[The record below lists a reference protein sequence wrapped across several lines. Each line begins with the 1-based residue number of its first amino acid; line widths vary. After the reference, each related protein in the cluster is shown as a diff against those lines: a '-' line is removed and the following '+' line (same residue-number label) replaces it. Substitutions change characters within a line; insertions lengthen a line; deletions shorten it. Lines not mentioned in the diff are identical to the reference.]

1 MDELQTLIDK
11 WDLILSTFKEE
22 HEIIDVSFKTWIK
35 PLKIYKLDG
44 DVLTLTFSSL
54 DDDSS
59 ADERSIIYVEKRYL
73 KHLTCTIC
81 EVMNKEYSVIIMSSA
96 EKKEDEL
103 KKKTSSVSTTNNI
116 ATQNLN
122 PNYTFDT
129 FVIGTNNNLAHA
141 ASLAIAETPG
151 QIYNPLFIYGGAGLG
166 KTHLMQAIAHFIIAS
181 DPSKKVLYVTS
192 ETFTNELIESVKTNK
207 NTEFRNKYRNIDV
220 LLIDD
225 IQFIIGKVS
234 TQEEF
239 FNTFNDLYMLGK
251 QIVIS
256 SDRPPKEMETLPDRL
271 RTRFES
277 GLPVDIQIPTYETK
291 MAIINKKS
299 EALGIDFPYEVKD
312 YVATNITSSIRELE
326 GALTKL
332 SAYSKLSHT
341 PLTAEFAEN
350 TLKDLI
356 SPYSKKEIT
365 PELII
370 DVVAEHFHIKP
381 EDIISHKRSA
391 DIAFPRHIAM
401 YLCRQMTQTPLEAI
415 GKALGGRD
423 HSTILYGSEKIAKE
437 TATNETTKSTIDI
450 LIKKLNPS

>member
-1 MDELQTLIDK
+1 MDKVIEKWDEILQTVKSDY
-11 WDLILSTFKEE
+11 
-22 HEIIDVSFKTWIK
+22 DVGDVAFNTWLK
-35 PLKIYKLDG
+35 PLKVYDVKDNVITILVPSEQVVLINLLNKKYKLLLQ
-44 DVLTLTFSSL
+44 V
-54 DDDSS
+54 
-59 ADERSIIYVEKRYL
+59 
-73 KHLTCTIC
+73 TIC
-81 EVMNKEYSVIIMSSA
+81 EITGMDECEVKFISPDEA
-96 EKKEDEL
+96 PKKEV
-103 KKKTSSVSTTNNI
+103 SSYTNAAAETGLTDI
-116 ATQNLN
+116 DRRCEEAHLN
-122 PNYTFDT
+122 PKYIFDT
-129 FVIGTNNNLAHA
+129 FIVGNNNKFAQAAALAV
-141 ASLAIAETPG
+141 AESPG
-151 QIYNPLFIYGGAGLG
+151 DTYNPLFIYGGAGLG

-239 FNTFNDLYMLGK
+239 FNTFNDLYLLGK

-437 TATNETTKSTIDI
+437 TANNETTKSTIDI